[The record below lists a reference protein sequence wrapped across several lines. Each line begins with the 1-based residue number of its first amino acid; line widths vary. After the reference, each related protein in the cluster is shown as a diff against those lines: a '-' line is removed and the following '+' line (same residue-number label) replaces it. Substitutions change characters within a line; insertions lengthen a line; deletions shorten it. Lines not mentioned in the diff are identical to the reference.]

1 MLDKIL
7 NKIPFLY
14 NSDFNESTKSEAV
27 IPAYGNVN
35 QSMPKPILERKS
47 TVQQIREK
55 YPQRLPVLCNKS
67 KYSKNTPNIDKNK
80 YLVPFDLTA
89 AQFIY
94 VIRKRMK
101 LNPEVALFLFVG
113 RMIPPGMTKMIY
125 LYENYKNEDGFLYIT
140 YSTEST
146 FGLL

>member
-1 MLDKIL
+1 
-7 NKIPFLY
+7 
-14 NSDFNESTKSEAV
+14 
-27 IPAYGNVN
+27 
-35 QSMPKPILERKS
+35 
-47 TVQQIREK
+47 VQNIREK